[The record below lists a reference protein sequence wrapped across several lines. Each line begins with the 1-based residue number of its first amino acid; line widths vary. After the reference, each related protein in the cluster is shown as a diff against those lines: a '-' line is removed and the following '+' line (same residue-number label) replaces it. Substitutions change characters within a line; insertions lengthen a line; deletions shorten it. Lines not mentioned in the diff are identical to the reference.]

1 MHFNL
6 YQDEGEKWRW
16 NFCVVEEKAIA
27 VSTISY
33 DDRMEAIASIGLLKG
48 MVVAAQV
55 YDKVEK
61 RWLAQE

>member
-1 MHFNL
+1 M
-6 YQDEGEKWRW
+6 
-16 NFCVVEEKAIA
+16 EEKAIA